1 MLHKKSEKEEKELFD
16 FLTDSILT
24 FKIIHNKLPD
34 GLTLAEEFIPESCK
48 ENMVLRIDDVDIPI
62 YEEGKKPC

>member
-24 FKIIHNKLPD
+24 FKMIHKKLPTS
-34 GLTLAEEFIPESCK
+34 LTLATDFIPESCR
-48 ENMVLRIDDVDIPI
+48 ENMILKIDDVDIPI